1 MTTEVVAFYL
11 PQFHPIP
18 ENDAWWGRGFTEW
31 TNVVAARPS
40 FLGHIQPRLPT
51 DLGFY
56 DLRVPETREAQA
68 ELARSHGVTA
78 FCYYHYWFEGRRLLE
93 RPFNEVLKSGR
104 PGFPFMLCWANE
116 NWTRLWDGRDQ
127 EILMP
132 QSHSLEDDRRHL
144 RTLAPAFADPRY
156 VRWDGKP
163 VFLVYRTEL
172 LPDPRRTADVWREE
186 AMGLGIGEI
195 TLGRVESMTWNVDPR
210 SIGFDFAVEFAPR
223 WNLAVARFAGRGFA
237 EKLKR
242 RLGRSSV
249 TNVVYSYDEL
259 VDRMLGVSAP
269 SYPFV
274 RCACPSWDNTPRRRT
289 GATVFH
295 GASPA
300 AFKRWVSELVAGGG
314 DGGGK
319 AKRIFINSWNEW
331 AEGAQLEP
339 CSVFGHGFLEALRD
353 ALAHDRATRAP
364 SRAHTA

>member
-18 ENDAWWGRGFTEW
+18 ENDAWWGKGFTEW
-31 TNVVAARPS
+31 RNVAAARP
-40 FLGHIQPRLPT
+40 FFPGHVQPRLPA

-56 DLRVPETREAQA
+56 DLRVSETREAQA
-68 ELARSHGVTA
+68 ELARSYGVTA
-78 FCYYHYWFEGRRLLE
+78 FCYYHYWFDGRRLLE
-93 RPFNEVLKSGR
+93 RPFDEVLESGR
-104 PGFPFMLCWANE
+104 PDFPFMLCWANE
-116 NWTRLWDGRDQ
+116 NWTRLWDGRDR

-144 RTLAPAFADPRY
+144 RVLAQAFADPRY

-172 LPDPRRTADVWREE
+172 LPDPRRTAEVWREE
-186 AMGLGIGEI
+186 AARLGIGEI
-195 TLGRVESMTWNVDPR
+195 MLGRVEGMAWDIDPR

-223 WNLAVARFAGRGFA
+223 WNLPLVRSEPRGIA

-242 RLGRSSV
+242 SLRRSTSS
-249 TNVVYSYDEL
+249 VYSYDDL
-259 VDRMLGVSAP
+259 VEQMLGTPAH

-274 RCACPSWDNTPRRRT
+274 RCACPSWDNTPRRRSS
-289 GATVFH
+289 ATVFH

-300 AFKRWVSELVAGGG
+300 AFKRWVSELVARGR
-314 DGGGK
+314 DGGR
-319 AKRIFINSWNEW
+319 AKRIFVNSWNEW

-339 CSVFGHGFLEALRD
+339 CSVFGHGFLQALREALADHRSEREP
-353 ALAHDRATRAP
+353 A
-364 SRAHTA
+364 RAHMV